1 MEEKDIME
9 IKQILEEGFKK
20 VTAAMLTV
28 AYYQANYKF
37 FEQNIDHAEVFE
49 IYRYY
54 MTRI

>member
-20 VTAAMLTV
+20 VTAAILTV
-28 AYYQANYKF
+28 AYYQANYHF
-37 FEQNIDHAEVFE
+37 IDQNIDHSEVFE